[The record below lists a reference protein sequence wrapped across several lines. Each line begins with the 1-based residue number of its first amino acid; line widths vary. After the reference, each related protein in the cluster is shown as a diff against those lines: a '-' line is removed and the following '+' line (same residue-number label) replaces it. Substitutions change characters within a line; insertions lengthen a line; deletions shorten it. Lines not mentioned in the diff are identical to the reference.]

1 MVDRRVATFL
11 NGWFMDDNILKQL
24 GVYRSAVGAR
34 CLCYVITAISLRT
47 RMDRSTQRDVRPHRS
62 PPGGP
67 ISETFEAYRTRLL
80 SYLGDEEPIAVQQA
94 TSSQLDRRLR
104 DVVPEQLIRR
114 PAPENMR
121 QKIRELNVRKRT
133 QIRLEDIAQKLN
145 PILQGW
151 LNHYGRFC
159 PTAMDPMWRYTNA
172 TLVCVD
178 DAQIQALCGTE
189 NTCESIDSFHCHQ
202 ATQTVCTLASKQR
215 RCVCLMGAG

>member
-1 MVDRRVATFL
+1 ME
-11 NGWFMDDNILKQL
+11 
-24 GVYRSAVGAR
+24 
-34 CLCYVITAISLRT
+34 
-47 RMDRSTQRDVRPHRS
+47 
-62 PPGGP
+62 
-67 ISETFEAYRTRLL
+67 ETFEAYRTRLL

-133 QIRLEDIAQKLN
+133 QIRLEDIDQKLN

-172 TLVCVD
+172 TLV
-178 DAQIQALCGTE
+178 AWTMRKYKRYAGRKTRASQLIR
-189 NTCESIDSFHCHQ
+189 SIAIKRPKLFVHWHRSS
-202 ATQTVCTLASKQR
+202 V
-215 RCVCLMGAG
+215 GAFA